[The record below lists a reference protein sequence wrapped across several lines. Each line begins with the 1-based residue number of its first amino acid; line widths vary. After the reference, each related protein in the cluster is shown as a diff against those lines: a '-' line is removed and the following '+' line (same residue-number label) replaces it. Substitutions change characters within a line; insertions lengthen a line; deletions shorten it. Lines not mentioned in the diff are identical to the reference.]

1 MWLFSGV
8 CWDLWGR
15 LGWPHRL
22 PRVLAAGEPPFS
34 VWFETPLLHPSSL
47 HSALGIR
54 PSDQSTARYQMRS
67 FALCP
72 PPVCTVF
79 MELKPA
85 PFSFLPFCFSACGSF
100 HISTFSPA
108 AFGGGRG
115 GRGDCFPHI
124 LPLSPSS
131 LCRQKQLPA
140 LCGFSLPQFTSL
152 RLVPTEFCGSG
163 WATCCVN
170 PQISFRGVQDGFVLT
185 WLHVMDARRKEN
197 FHALLPSWPLPPHCL
212 FCIVTS
218 TLRNCRVTSLN

>member
-1 MWLFSGV
+1 MV
-8 CWDLWGR
+8 PDTPP
-15 LGWPHRL
+15 PH
-22 PRVLAAGEPPFS
+22 PQSSF
-34 VWFETPLLHPSSL
+34 TLLS
-47 HSALGIR
+47 GIR
-54 PSDQSTARYQMRS
+54 PSDQSTARYQMRT

-79 MELKPA
+79 MEFKPA
-85 PFSFLPFCFSACGSF
+85 PSSFLPFWFSACGSF

-131 LCRQKQLPA
+131 LCRQTQLPA

-152 RLVPTEFCGSG
+152 RRIPTEFWGSG
-163 WATCCVN
+163 WATCGVN
-170 PQISFRGVQDGFVLT
+170 PQIGFRGVQDAFVSL
-185 WLHVMDARRKEN
+185 WLHFRDARRKNN

-212 FCIVTS
+212 FCLVMN
-218 TLRNCRVTSLN
+218 TLTNCRVTSLN